1 MPSFSSLPQAIVKVL
16 TLSIGELDYQSVMYD
31 EGLLLYKGVTMIAFG
46 IFVVFITVVLINF
59 LVGLATDDIK
69 VSRIV
74 AFTFTCF
81 IACNGCQTVQRKTF
95 QRREVFVTTV

>member
-74 AFTFTCF
+74 AFTTCMLL
-81 IACNGCQTVQRKTF
+81 
-95 QRREVFVTTV
+95 FVTTA